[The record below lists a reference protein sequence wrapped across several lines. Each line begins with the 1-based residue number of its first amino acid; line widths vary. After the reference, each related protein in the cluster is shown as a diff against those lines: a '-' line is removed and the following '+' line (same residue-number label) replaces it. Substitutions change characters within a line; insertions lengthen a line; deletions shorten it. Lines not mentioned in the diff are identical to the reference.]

1 MATRFLI
8 AVLAIAVGTGIIQ
21 TALTENHEER
31 AIQEAQGHLA
41 WAQLE
46 EARDVLSAALEV
58 VPNSARLRDERSK
71 VFASLARWRGDAV
84 AGEAAIIEKGLAVA
98 ANPLHSGRWGEYA
111 LLLQE
116 NGRPTAAIAAVQRGL
131 ERDPNNLYLLAVLG
145 QSQLVAGQPQ
155 EAVRTLERAQRI
167 QSSAAV
173 RDLLAQ
179 ANEALETAE

>member
-1 MATRFLI
+1 M
-8 AVLAIAVGTGIIQ
+8 
-21 TALTENHEER
+21 
-31 AIQEAQGHLA
+31 
-41 WAQLE
+41 
-46 EARDVLSAALEV
+46 
-58 VPNSARLRDERSK
+58 
-71 VFASLARWRGDAV
+71 
-84 AGEAAIIEKGLAVA
+84 
-98 ANPLHSGRWGEYA
+98 
-111 LLLQE
+111 LLQE
-116 NGRPTAAIAAVQRGL
+116 NGRPIAAIAAVQRGL